1 VFVITEEEARK
12 YIESCNIYWSLQVA
26 SRSSYG
32 FFMLPNFLSLNVKK
46 IGLKAADF
54 LVYVYLCAY
63 LRPGN
68 TTPFPSEERIANDL
82 GIGLRTVVR
91 TIQRLVENGMVSV
104 IKTNRKNG
112 VGSRNSYD
120 PLPGLHKT
128 LTEMYEKDS
137 KFREFLDDMASNR
150 EEDGVQETELSAKMA
165 RTRIGT
171 IEKLSAKMAH
181 EVYNDSK
188 GKQNDGAK
196 DKEEE
201 YKSFIVVDEEEEKG
215 AKQEKETS
223 PLKVITVKALR
234 EGKVSTLL
242 DYWRTLFETV
252 LGRTSLAKRGPVSY
266 GKLNTAL
273 EVLRTHADLMVIMEW
288 VVDRR
293 KENEPVWPKAEI
305 RDPTLG
311 LLAGSERLQG
321 FLENIMEDEYWRRR
335 RAKFNS
341 IALGGP
347 EGIKKKFQEKEASIL
362 LRELKRR

>member
-1 VFVITEEEARK
+1 
-12 YIESCNIYWSLQVA
+12 
-26 SRSSYG
+26 
-32 FFMLPNFLSLNVKK
+32 MLPNFLSLNIKK

-91 TIQRLVENGMVSV
+91 TVQRLVENDMVSI
-104 IKTNRKNG
+104 IKTSRKNG
-112 VGSRNSYD
+112 VGSRNSYN
-120 PLPGLHKT
+120 PLPGLHKI
-128 LTEMYEKDS
+128 LTEMYEKDD
-137 KFREFLDDMASNR
+137 KFREFVDDMASKR
-150 EEDGVQETELSAKMA
+150 EEDRVPETELSAKMA

-188 GKQNDGAK
+188 GKQNGEGED
-196 DKEEE
+196 
-201 YKSFIVVDEEEEKG
+201 YKSFIVVDEEEKG

-223 PLKVITVKALR
+223 PLKVVTVKALR

-273 EVLRTHADLMVIMEW
+273 GVLRTHADLMVIMEW

-321 FLENIMEDEYWRRR
+321 FLEQIMEDEYWRKR

-347 EGIKKKFQEKEASIL
+347 EGIKKKFQEKEATIL
-362 LRELKRR
+362 LRELNRK